1 MTSEVGA
8 QSSIGGILPHLEAT
22 TLHRQ
27 GPLEYRIKTKIETE
41 TEKPKKQNFG
51 FYWMGRV
58 AARAKICVL
67 VFSFSVF

>member
-8 QSSIGGILPHLEAT
+8 QSTIVPRKIEKKK
-22 TLHRQ
+22 Q
-27 GPLEYRIKTKIETE
+27 KTK
-41 TEKPKKQNFG
+41 KPKKQNFG